1 MIGGVDEAGRGPVL
15 GPLVVA
21 GVVVENDAALV
32 KLRVKDSKQLSAK
45 RREELSIKIKEI
57 ATRYEIIII
66 SASDIDD
73 MRRIMTLNDI
83 EVNAF
88 RRVIEK
94 LKPSTCYVDSADVN
108 EIRFRREILA
118 ELSYDPTLISKHNAD
133 VIYPIVGAAS
143 ILAKVTRDEQ
153 VQKIAMSLEKELQ
166 LPLGSGYPADPITMR
181 FLRTWMEKFGEL
193 TPHVRHSWRTAQKLV
208 SDKKTKK
215 LDDF

>member
-21 GVVVENDAALV
+21 GLVVENDAALV

-118 ELSYDPTLISKHNAD
+118 ELSYDPALISKHNAD

-143 ILAKVTRDEQ
+143 ILAKVQ
-153 VQKIAMSLEKELQ
+153 GMSRYKRLL
-166 LPLGSGYPADPITMR
+166 
-181 FLRTWMEKFGEL
+181 
-193 TPHVRHSWRTAQKLV
+193 
-208 SDKKTKK
+208 
-215 LDDF
+215 